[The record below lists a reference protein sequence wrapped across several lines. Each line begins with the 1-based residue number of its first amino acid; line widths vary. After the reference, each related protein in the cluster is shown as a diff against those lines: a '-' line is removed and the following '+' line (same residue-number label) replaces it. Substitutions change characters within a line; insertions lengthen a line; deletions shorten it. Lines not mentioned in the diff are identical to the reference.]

1 MSEHLCTLSTGDKV
15 YFYDK
20 SIVIYFSGARKIL
33 STSLYNGGYHDDYTA
48 VYNYDAKQGA
58 GMPCEMLAD
67 TYVEH
72 MRLVSKRLALDP
84 DKVSGMGTAASMENA
99 VVEALSFK
107 ELTVT
112 AIVTGGIETNG
123 GRAGDPADYYKP
135 MPKPKYG
142 TINIMLLLD
151 CDMPEGTMA
160 RALVTC
166 TEAKTA
172 AIQEL
177 LEGSKYSNGIATGS
191 GTDQTII
198 IANSESELYMEGAGK
213 HSKLGELIG
222 KTVKNAVKKA
232 LAKQSG
238 LTPAKQ
244 HDVFRRLKRFDIK
257 AGDMWQSYS
266 AQDAAVVKPEYL
278 LAAEKLAKEDIML
291 VYTSLYA
298 HLLDQYL
305 WELISAKEMQMAGQQ
320 LLKVLA
326 EQYAVEAE
334 LIDEGTLVAMLAAW
348 QKQFN
353 KIIVHR
359 LQQTTKES

>member
-359 LQQTTKES
+359 LQPTAKES

>member
-142 TINIMLLLD
+142 TINIRLLLD
-151 CDMPEGTMA
+151 CDMPAGTMA

>member
-298 HLLDQYL
+298 HLLDQHL
-305 WELISAKEMQMAGQQ
+305 WELISDKEMQMAGQQ

-353 KIIVHR
+353 KIIAHR

>member
-99 VVEALSFK
+99 VVETLSFK

-198 IANSESELYMEGAGK
+198 IANSERELYMEGAGK

-359 LQQTTKES
+359 LQPTAKES